1 MTQASQIL
9 DYLLNHPEGITPLEA
24 LEKFGCFRLGAR
36 IHDIRN
42 GNTPS
47 GKAYPVETINETKG
61 GKTYARYKVPVGGRI
76 NVFLEGKEIV
86 PEETTVFY
94 DPPKINLLPERTLL

>member
-1 MTQASQIL
+1 MTQTSQL
-9 DYLLNHPEGITPLEA
+9 LEYLLNHPEGITPLEA

-47 GKAYPVETINETKG
+47 GKAYPVETVNETKG
-61 GKTYARYKVPVGGRI
+61 GKTYARYCIPAKHLIERVNESSELKIEPV
-76 NVFLEGKEIV
+76 N
-86 PEETTVFY
+86 
-94 DPPKINLLPERTLL
+94 INLLPERTLL